1 MRSLSSRERV
11 LAAIQHEDTDRVP
24 VDLWITRSSEQRLAR
39 HLGCATGEALREALD
54 IDMRTLFP
62 PYIGPPLEKT
72 RSSEADVWGVV
83 RSQVT
88 ADRATY
94 MEVSHYPLAH
104 ATSIDDLDGFA
115 WPSADWFDVQAFSAQ
130 IGRDRGRHAI
140 VVCDER
146 TNRTTVLHQAIY
158 LLGMEKMMMDLVV
171 NEEFMV
177 ELFRRITDFYLA
189 VNERIFEAC
198 RGMVD
203 LLLIG
208 DDLGT
213 QNGLLIS
220 PEMIRR
226 FILPHL
232 ARYAD
237 QCHAYDVK
245 VLFHSCGSV
254 RSVIGDLI
262 DAGVDVLNPVQRH
275 AQGMIPGEIKEEFGD
290 RLAFHGG
297 VDIQHTLPNGS
308 AHDVR
313 AEVRDLIDTM
323 GTGGGYIL
331 ASTHNI
337 QDDVPIEN
345 ALAMYREAGAIA

>member
-1 MRSLSSRERV
+1 MRPLGSRERV
-11 LAAIQHEDTDRVP
+11 LAAIDHQETDRVP
-24 VDLWITRSSEQRLAR
+24 VDLWITRSSERRLAQ
-39 HLGCATGEALREALD
+39 HLGCAPGEALREALG

-62 PYIGPPLEKT
+62 PYVGPPLAKT
-72 RSSEADVWGVV
+72 ETSETDVWGVV

-104 ATSIDDLDGFA
+104 ATTVDDLDEFA
-115 WPSADWFDVQAFSAQ
+115 WPSADWFDVAAFSEQ
-130 IGRDRGRHAI
+130 IKQDRGRHAI

-158 LLGMEKMMMDLVV
+158 LLGMEKMMMDLAV

-177 ELFRRITDFYLA
+177 ELFRRIADFYLA

-198 RGMVD
+198 KGQVD

-208 DDLGT
+208 DDMGT
-213 QNGLLIS
+213 QSGLLIS
-220 PEMIRR
+220 PNMIRR

-237 QCHAYDVK
+237 QCHAYGIK
-245 VLFHSCGSV
+245 ALFHSCGSV
-254 RSVIGDLI
+254 RQIIGDLI
-262 DAGVDVLNPVQRH
+262 EAGIDVLNPIQRH
-275 AQGMIPGEIKEEFGD
+275 AEGMVPGEIKEAFGD

-297 VDIQHTLPNGS
+297 VDIQHTLPKGS
-308 AHDVR
+308 ADDVR

-323 GTGGGYIL
+323 GKGGGYIL

-345 ALAMYREAGAIA
+345 AVAMYREAGAIS